1 MHNMRLSTA
10 AWNRLLQTFKSMAKQ
25 SGSEWTQCNAEHNA
39 NKAAA
44 KMSAS
49 KDALNQ
55 AKNREGL
62 SIGGRMDDGIPDSFN
77 DFRGLG
83 ETQASKYSCPK
94 FDLFGCGCTDLPG
107 YETLSGGDCSTLKGM
122 LRVEDDST

>member
-1 MHNMRLSTA
+1 
-10 AWNRLLQTFKSMAKQ
+10 
-25 SGSEWTQCNAEHNA
+25 
-39 NKAAA
+39 
-44 KMSAS
+44 
-49 KDALNQ
+49 
-55 AKNREGL
+55 
-62 SIGGRMDDGIPDSFN
+62 MDDGIPDSFN

-122 LRVEDDST
+122 FKSRRRLT